1 MAYVLT
7 LRGRVIAV
15 HLTRNGVYEA
25 VEREVKD
32 GVPREF
38 LDVVFV
44 PISA

>member
-1 MAYVLT
+1 MAYVLI

-15 HLTRNGVYEA
+15 HLTRQGVYDA

-38 LDVVFV
+38 LDVTFV
-44 PISA
+44 PLSA